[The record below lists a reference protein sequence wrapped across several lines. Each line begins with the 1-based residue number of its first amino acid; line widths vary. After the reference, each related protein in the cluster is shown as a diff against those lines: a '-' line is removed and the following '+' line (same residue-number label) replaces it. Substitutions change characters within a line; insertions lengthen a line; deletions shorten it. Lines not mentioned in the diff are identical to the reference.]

1 MLTAAKK
8 KSSQCICIS
17 AWEILWLTLCGCVCS
32 WRCVCKPV
40 CVCCPHPIWTQRW
53 FFLLQFMVKT
63 LKNIYFKKT
72 YAVKHVPL
80 NFQIN
85 ILLDISYEISNLAM
99 NFCFGNEKKKTQNK
113 PKIFTGKCSQH
124 RKRWGHSD
132 LLQEFLL
139 FLPPL
144 LEATCR
150 LWFFCSVSS
159 TDAGVFVRRLPA
171 LQVLVMQADR
181 WCEPYLH
188 NIWKLSVPLRKLEGL
203 LS

>member
-85 ILLDISYEISNLAM
+85 ILLDISFEISNLAM
-99 NFCFGNEKKKTQNK
+99 NFCFGNEKKRLKTNPRFSLVNVHNIGNGEDTQTCCRNSFCFFHLFLK
-113 PKIFTGKCSQH
+113 PHAGCGSSAQFQAQM
-124 RKRWGHSD
+124 
-132 LLQEFLL
+132 LEFLSDASQL
-139 FLPPL
+139 FRFLS
-144 LEATCR
+144 CR
-150 LWFFCSVSS
+150 RTV
-159 TDAGVFVRRLPA
+159 DVNH
-171 LQVLVMQADR
+171 
-181 WCEPYLH
+181 LH